1 VFENIAGSQNRRVSA
16 MRLIRACIIGAS
28 ILAVSATS
36 SQAGF
41 LLNCRLMQRSSNLY
55 EWLCQ
60 GDSGNSY
67 LLAEKCSERKLCIIK
82 KQNFKGPYT
91 SLESALGEIISEAAG
106 TVGETGNATESETG
120 LAVDDVNRGALT
132 PKNGFTR

>member
-1 VFENIAGSQNRRVSA
+1 
-16 MRLIRACIIGAS
+16 MRLNIIGAS

-41 LLNCRLMQRSSNLY
+41 LLNCRLMQRGSNLY

-60 GDSGNSY
+60 GNSGNSY
-67 LLAEKCSERKLCIIK
+67 LLAEKCPERKLCILK

-91 SLESALGEIISEAAG
+91 SFESALDNVVSEAAS
-106 TVGETGNATESETG
+106 TVGETGNGTGSQTG
-120 LAVDDVNRGALT
+120 LAVDGAEGASVQ
-132 PKNGFTR
+132 KGGSIR